1 MRPHS
6 AVLAAGLAHNTER
19 CFVHRFYLKETLAQ
33 LQRQEV
39 TRMQLIYERVADE
52 RDALQRIA
60 DCPSDRDFAAVK

>member
-1 MRPHS
+1 M
-6 AVLAAGLAHNTER
+6 ER

-60 DCPSDRDFAAVK
+60 DCPSDRDPAAVK

>member
-1 MRPHS
+1 M
-6 AVLAAGLAHNTER
+6 
-19 CFVHRFYLKETLAQ
+19 HRFYLKETLAQ